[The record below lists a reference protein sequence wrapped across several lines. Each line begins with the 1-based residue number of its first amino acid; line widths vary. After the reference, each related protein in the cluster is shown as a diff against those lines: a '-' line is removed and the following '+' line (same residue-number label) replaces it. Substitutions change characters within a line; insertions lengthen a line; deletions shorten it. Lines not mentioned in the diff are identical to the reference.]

1 MMNSSKLLGRKAL
14 FVAVSV
20 AALGAGN
27 MAFATTDS
35 FSVSAE
41 VIENC
46 TVSAADL
53 AFGNYDPIVANATS
67 GAGDIADSAD
77 LTVTCT
83 DGSAVSIALDDGDNF
98 SSGRRMAKGTD
109 FLSYELYQEVG
120 HTNVFG
126 SGAQAV
132 AHNGNGSA
140 QTVTVYGNLPGGQNV
155 PVGSYA
161 DTIDVTITL

>member
-1 MMNSSKLLGRKAL
+1 MNSSKILSRKAL

-20 AALGAGN
+20 VALGAGN
-27 MAFATTDS
+27 AAFATTDS
-35 FSVSAE
+35 FNVTAE

-53 AFGNYDPIVANATS
+53 AFGNYDPIVANVSS

-83 DGSAVSIALDDGDNF
+83 NGSEVSIALDNGDNF
-98 SSGRRMAKGTD
+98 SGGRRMASGAN

-132 AHNGNGSA
+132 AHSGTGAA
-140 QTVTVYGNLPGGQNV
+140 QTVTVFGNLPGGQNV
-155 PVGSYA
+155 PVGSYS
-161 DTIDVTITL
+161 DIIDVTITL

>member
-1 MMNSSKLLGRKAL
+1 MMNTSKVLGRKAL

-20 AALGAGN
+20 VALGAGN
-27 MAFATTDS
+27 AAFATTDS
-35 FSVSAE
+35 FSVTAT

-53 AFGNYDPIVANATS
+53 AFGNYDPIVANLSA
-67 GAGDIADSAD
+67 AIPQSAD

-98 SSGRRMAKGTD
+98 SSGRRMRLGVTTD
-109 FLSYELYQEVG
+109 FLSYELYQEAG
-120 HTNVFG
+120 LENVFG

-132 AHNGNGSA
+132 AHNGTGA
-140 QTVTVYGNLPGGQNV
+140 AETVTVHGNLPGGQNV
-155 PVGSYA
+155 PVGSYS
-161 DTIDVTITL
+161 DIIDVTITL